1 MLLKFV
7 FRNIRKRPFL
17 NFIKVLG
24 LALGLSGI
32 LFIALFLKNELS
44 YDTWHK
50 HADRIYRLTFTNP
63 NFLADSHFARI
74 PNSEQIPE
82 LAAYFPEIENY
93 ARLTPLRESIM
104 LHDQK
109 YYNVNQAFICDSTF
123 FEIFDA
129 ELLIGNREIILDDPG
144 AMVVSESFAKKIFGN
159 SIPVGQIMSLPP
171 GQFNGEKQ
179 DFTIKGIMKDFPQ
192 NSHFHPDFIATP
204 VQGEIQGWAWSYLL
218 LTENANPENMTKQYP
233 QFLANNSEQTIE
245 EIQTTAYLQKITDI
259 HLHSD
264 KLREIETNGNITNIY
279 VLAIA
284 ALILLLIS
292 MSNYASLNLGM
303 AGFSSKFMAVNRV
316 LGSSKNT
323 NLKYFLTESLIVVSL
338 SILLFIIF
346 SIPVQSIIKN
356 SFNLNLMEGN
366 FLLIVAVVSIF
377 SLMGI
382 FSGIQPVLKRKS
394 GRLNSGVGKYDAL
407 KTSSIAANKG
417 IIVFQY
423 TFTIV
428 LIAAVLVISRQTIY
442 ALDNSMGVTEDN
454 VICFES
460 VHASIQQKFDLFKSE
475 LLKYQTVESVSAMLE
490 PPGGEA
496 NDMFPFEM
504 EGYQQE
510 DDSQERLGVFPCDYS
525 FANLFNL
532 QFVSGANF
540 SEKFEDNEGSGEY
553 IINEAALFQLNYS
566 DPDLIVGKQFQ
577 LISPVQGIEIP
588 KGKII
593 GVVKDFH
600 LSGIKKKV
608 RPLVLFK
615 RKNLWMIN
623 FVISYKDGRR
633 QEAIDDIRTVWNE
646 IFPAYPFNYE
656 HVSTM
661 YRQVY
666 KTEILQAR
674 LLSVFT
680 LLSVFICSMGLLGLS
695 LLISQQRTKEIGI
708 RKVNGA
714 KVSEILAMLNK
725 DFVKWVAIAFV
736 IATPVAYYAMNKWL
750 ENFAYKT
757 SLSWWIFALAGLLA
771 LGIALIT
778 VSFQSWKAATK
789 NPVES
794 LRYE

>member
-218 LTENANPENMTKQYP
+218 LSENANPENMTKQYP

-532 QFVSGANF
+532 KFVSGANF

>member
-1 MLLKFV
+1 V
-7 FRNIRKRPFL
+7 F
-17 NFIKVLG
+17 G

-32 LFIALFLKNELS
+32 LFITLFLKNELS
-44 YDTWHK
+44 YDAWHK
-50 HADRIYRLTFTNP
+50 KSERIYRFTTNNP
-63 NFLADSHFARI
+63 AFLNDSHFAREI
-74 PNSEQIPE
+74 NSWQVPQM
-82 LAAYFPEIENY
+82 ADYFSEIENY
-93 ARLTPLRESIM
+93 TRLAPLRESIM
-104 LHDQK
+104 FYDQK
-109 YYNVNQAFICDSTF
+109 YYNVTQAFTCDSTF
-123 FEIFDA
+123 FELFDA
-129 ELLIGNREIILDDPG
+129 ELLTGNRETILDDPG
-144 AMVVSESFAKKIFGN
+144 AMVVSESFANKVFGN
-159 SIPVGQIMSLPP
+159 SNPIGQIMSLPP

-179 DFTIKGIMKDFPQ
+179 DFTIKGVMKDFPQ

-204 VQGEIQGWAWSYLL
+204 VQGEIQGWAWCYLL
-218 LTENANPENMTKQYP
+218 LSENANPENITKQYP
-233 QFLANNSEQTIE
+233 QFLADNSEQTIE
-245 EIQTTAYLQKITDI
+245 EIHTKAYLQKITDI
-259 HLHSD
+259 HLQSD
-264 KLREIETNGNITNIY
+264 KLREIETNGNMTNIY

-303 AGFSSKFMAVNRV
+303 AGFSSKFMAINQV

-356 SFNLNLMEGN
+356 SFNLNLMDGN
-366 FLLIVAVVSIF
+366 FLLIIAVVLLF

-382 FSGIQPVLKRKS
+382 FSGIQPVLKRKT
-394 GRLNSGVGKYDAL
+394 GRLNSGIGKYEVL

-423 TFTIV
+423 TFAIV
-428 LIAAVLVISRQTIY
+428 LIAAVLVISRQTNY
-442 ALDNSMGVTEDN
+442 ALNSSMGVTEDN

-496 NDMFPFEM
+496 NDMFPFEL

-510 DDSQERLGVFPCDYS
+510 ESSQERLGVFPCDYS
-525 FANLFNL
+525 FASLFKLNFL
-532 QFVSGANF
+532 SGNNF
-540 SEKFEDNEGSGEY
+540 SEKYEDNEGSGEY

-566 DPDLIVGKQFQ
+566 NPDSIVGKQFQ

-600 LSGIKKKV
+600 LSSMKKKV

-623 FVISYKDGRR
+623 FVISYKDGKR
-633 QEAIDDIRTVWNE
+633 QEAMDDIRTVWNE
-646 IFPAYPFNYE
+646 IFPAYPFSYE
-656 HVSTM
+656 YVSTM

-714 KVSEILAMLNK
+714 RVSEILSMLNR

-736 IATPVAYYAMNKWL
+736 IATPIAYYAMNKWL

-757 SLSWWIFALAGLLA
+757 ELNWWIFALAGLLA
-771 LGIALIT
+771 LGIALVT

-789 NPVES
+789 NPIES

>member
-17 NFIKVLG
+17 NFIKVFG

-32 LFIALFLKNELS
+32 LFITLFLKNELS
-44 YDTWHK
+44 YDAWHK
-50 HADRIYRLTFTNP
+50 KSDRIYRFTTKNP
-63 NFLADSHFARI
+63 AFLNDSHFAREI
-74 PNSEQIPE
+74 NSWQV
-82 LAAYFPEIENY
+82 LQMTDYFSEIENY
-93 ARLTPLRESIM
+93 TRLAPLRESIM
-104 LHDQK
+104 FYDQK
-109 YYNVNQAFICDSTF
+109 YYDVNQAFICDSTF

-129 ELLIGNREIILDDPG
+129 ELLIGNRETILDDPG
-144 AMVVSESFAKKIFGN
+144 VMVVSESFASKVFGN
-159 SIPVGQIMSLPP
+159 SNPIGQIMSLPP
-171 GQFNGEKQ
+171 GQFNAEKS
-179 DFTIKGIMKDFPQ
+179 DFTIKGVMKDFPQ

-218 LTENANPENMTKQYP
+218 LSENANPENITKQYR
-233 QFLANNSEQTIE
+233 QFLADNSEQTIE
-245 EIQTTAYLQKITDI
+245 EIQTKAYLQKITDI

-284 ALILLLIS
+284 AIILLLIS

-303 AGFSSKFMAVNRV
+303 AGFSSKFMAINQVM
-316 LGSSKNT
+316 GSSKNT
-323 NLKYFLTESLIVVSL
+323 NLKFFLTESLIVVSL

-366 FLLIVAVVSIF
+366 FLLIVTVVFLF

-382 FSGIQPVLKRKS
+382 FSGIQPVLKQKS
-394 GRLNSGVGKYDAL
+394 GRLNSGVGKYEAL

-423 TFTIV
+423 TFAII
-428 LIAAVLVISRQTIY
+428 LIAAVLVISRQTNY
-442 ALDNSMGVTEDN
+442 ALNSSMGVTEDN

-475 LLKYQTVESVSAMLE
+475 LLKYQTVESVSAMLD

-510 DDSQERLGVFPCDYS
+510 ESSQERLGVLPCDYS
-525 FANLFNL
+525 FADLFKLNFL
-532 QFVSGANF
+532 SGNNF
-540 SEKFEDNEGSGEY
+540 SAKYEDNEGSGEY

-566 DPDLIVGKQFQ
+566 DPEAIVGKQFQ

-600 LSGIKKKV
+600 LSSIKKKV

-623 FVISYKDGRR
+623 FVISYKDGMR
-633 QEAIDDIRTVWNE
+633 QEAIDDIRAVWNE

-714 KVSEILAMLNK
+714 RVSEILAMLNR
-725 DFVKWVAIAFV
+725 DFVKWVIVAFI
-736 IATPVAYYAMNKWL
+736 IATPVAWYAMSRWL

-757 SLSWWIFALAGLLA
+757 NLSWWIFALAGLLA
-771 LGIALIT
+771 LGIALLT
-778 VSFQSWKAATK
+778 VSWQSWKAATR

>member
-1 MLLKFV
+1 
-7 FRNIRKRPFL
+7 
-17 NFIKVLG
+17 
-24 LALGLSGI
+24 
-32 LFIALFLKNELS
+32 
-44 YDTWHK
+44 
-50 HADRIYRLTFTNP
+50 
-63 NFLADSHFARI
+63 
-74 PNSEQIPE
+74 
-82 LAAYFPEIENY
+82 
-93 ARLTPLRESIM
+93 
-104 LHDQK
+104 
-109 YYNVNQAFICDSTF
+109 
-123 FEIFDA
+123 
-129 ELLIGNREIILDDPG
+129 
-144 AMVVSESFAKKIFGN
+144 
-159 SIPVGQIMSLPP
+159 
-171 GQFNGEKQ
+171 
-179 DFTIKGIMKDFPQ
+179 
-192 NSHFHPDFIATP
+192 
-204 VQGEIQGWAWSYLL
+204 
-218 LTENANPENMTKQYP
+218 
-233 QFLANNSEQTIE
+233 
-245 EIQTTAYLQKITDI
+245 
-259 HLHSD
+259 
-264 KLREIETNGNITNIY
+264 
-279 VLAIA
+279 
-284 ALILLLIS
+284 
-292 MSNYASLNLGM
+292 
-303 AGFSSKFMAVNRV
+303 
-316 LGSSKNT
+316 
-323 NLKYFLTESLIVVSL
+323 
-338 SILLFIIF
+338 
-346 SIPVQSIIKN
+346 
-356 SFNLNLMEGN
+356 
-366 FLLIVAVVSIF
+366 
-377 SLMGI
+377 
-382 FSGIQPVLKRKS
+382 
-394 GRLNSGVGKYDAL
+394 
-407 KTSSIAANKG
+407 
-417 IIVFQY
+417 
-423 TFTIV
+423 
-428 LIAAVLVISRQTIY
+428 
-442 ALDNSMGVTEDN
+442 
-454 VICFES
+454 
-460 VHASIQQKFDLFKSE
+460 
-475 LLKYQTVESVSAMLE
+475 
-490 PPGGEA
+490 
-496 NDMFPFEM
+496 
-504 EGYQQE
+504 
-510 DDSQERLGVFPCDYS
+510 
-525 FANLFNL
+525 
-532 QFVSGANF
+532 
-540 SEKFEDNEGSGEY
+540 
-553 IINEAALFQLNYS
+553 LFQLNYS

>member
-144 AMVVSESFAKKIFGN
+144 VMVVSESFAKKIFGN
-159 SIPVGQIMSLPP
+159 SNPVGQIMSLPP

-179 DFTIKGIMKDFPQ
+179 DFTIKGVMKDFPQ
-192 NSHFHPDFIATP
+192 NSHFHPDFIVTP

-218 LTENANPENMTKQYP
+218 LSENANPENMTKQYP

-259 HLHSD
+259 HLHSY

-356 SFNLNLMEGN
+356 SFNLNLMDGN
-366 FLLIVAVVSIF
+366 FLLIVAVVFLF

-394 GRLNSGVGKYDAL
+394 GRLNSGVGKYVAL
-407 KTSSIAANKG
+407 KTSSIATNKG

-428 LIAAVLVISRQTIY
+428 LIAAVLVISRQTNY
-442 ALDNSMGVTEDN
+442 ALSSSMGVTEDN

-510 DDSQERLGVFPCDYS
+510 ESSRERLGVFPCDFS
-525 FANLFNL
+525 FADLFKLNFL
-532 QFVSGANF
+532 SGNNF
-540 SEKFEDNEGSGEY
+540 SEKYEDNEGSGEY

-566 DPDLIVGKQFQ
+566 DPDSIVGKQFQ

-588 KGKII
+588 KGKIV

-600 LSGIKKKV
+600 LSSIKNKV

-623 FVISYKDGRR
+623 FVISYQDGKR
-633 QEAIDDIRTVWNE
+633 QEEIKDIRTVWNE
-646 IFPAYPFNYE
+646 IFPAYPFNCE

-695 LLISQQRTKEIGI
+695 LLISQQRTKEVGI

-714 KVSEILAMLNK
+714 RVSEILSMLNK
-725 DFVKWVAIAFV
+725 DFVKWVIVAFV
-736 IATPVAYYAMNKWL
+736 IATPIAYYAMNKWL
-750 ENFAYKT
+750 ENFAYK
-757 SLSWWIFALAGLLA
+757 SDLSWWIFALAGLLA
-771 LGIALIT
+771 LGIALLT

>member
-144 AMVVSESFAKKIFGN
+144 VMVVSESFAKKIFGN

-218 LTENANPENMTKQYP
+218 LSENANPENMTKQYP

-428 LIAAVLVISRQTIY
+428 LIAAVLVISRQTNY

-532 QFVSGANF
+532 KFVSGANF

-553 IINEAALFQLNYS
+553 IINEAALYQLNYS
-566 DPDLIVGKQFQ
+566 NPDSIVGKQFQ
-577 LISPVQGIEIP
+577 LISPVPGIEIP

-600 LSGIKKKV
+600 LSSIKKKV

>member
-1 MLLKFV
+1 
-7 FRNIRKRPFL
+7 
-17 NFIKVLG
+17 
-24 LALGLSGI
+24 
-32 LFIALFLKNELS
+32 
-44 YDTWHK
+44 
-50 HADRIYRLTFTNP
+50 
-63 NFLADSHFARI
+63 
-74 PNSEQIPE
+74 
-82 LAAYFPEIENY
+82 
-93 ARLTPLRESIM
+93 M

-144 AMVVSESFAKKIFGN
+144 VMVVSESFAKKIFGN

-218 LTENANPENMTKQYP
+218 LSENANPENMTKQYP

-532 QFVSGANF
+532 KFVSGANF